1 MGFLDSLKDS
11 LKFPR
16 FSEKY
21 EMGFPD
27 ISSGEKPVIIQFRE
41 NEVEFKILTGFTSVK
56 KIIKPDDII
65 EVGLNQ
71 ESYRSAGK
79 AVTGAVI
86 GGILT
91 GGIGLLAGAAIGGK
105 RRKENQLTLIVN
117 NNGNECDIFL
127 KQSKDIPKIYSE
139 LKRLLSKQ
147 TAKPISKES
156 ENSNNETKSN
166 LAEDLEK
173 LHNLL
178 EKGILTQEEFNEQ
191 KRKML
196 E

>member
-1 MGFLDSLKDS
+1 
-11 LKFPR
+11 
-16 FSEKY
+16 
-21 EMGFPD
+21 MGFPD

-117 NNGNECDIFL
+117 DNGTNVTFFLNRVKIF
-127 KQSKDIPKIYSE
+127 
-139 LKRLLSKQ
+139 
-147 TAKPISKES
+147 
-156 ENSNNETKSN
+156 
-166 LAEDLEK
+166 
-173 LHNLL
+173 
-178 EKGILTQEEFNEQ
+178 Q
-191 KRKML
+191 KYIQN
-196 E
+196 